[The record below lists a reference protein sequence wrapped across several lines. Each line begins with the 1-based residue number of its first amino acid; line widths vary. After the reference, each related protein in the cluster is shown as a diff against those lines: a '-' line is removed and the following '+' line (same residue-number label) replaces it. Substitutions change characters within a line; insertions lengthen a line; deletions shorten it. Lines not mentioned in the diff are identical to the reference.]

1 MNEVRKEKLRI
12 LNLVEAIKERG
23 IADVS
28 VDFPRRG
35 ATLAWV
41 VFWGANEITDSWS
54 AYSLGDSYNSL
65 VGVRQ
70 RLEQMYKEALGE
82 RRECVA

>member
-1 MNEVRKEKLRI
+1 MNEIRKEKLRI

-28 VDFPRRG
+28 VDFCRAG
-35 ATLAWV
+35 STLAWV
-41 VFWGANEITDSWS
+41 VFWDANEITDNWT
-54 AYSLGDSYNSL
+54 AYSLDDDCNSL

-70 RLEQMYKEALGE
+70 RLEQMYKEALGQRQE
-82 RRECVA
+82 KAA